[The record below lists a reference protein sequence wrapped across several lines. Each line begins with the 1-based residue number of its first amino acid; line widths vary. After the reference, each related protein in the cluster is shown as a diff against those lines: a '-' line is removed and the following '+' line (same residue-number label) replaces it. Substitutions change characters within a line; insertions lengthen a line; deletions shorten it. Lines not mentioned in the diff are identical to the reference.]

1 MSATTSLVAFNGLA
15 LLFAAWMLVRH
26 GRRGLLFVAPGLV
39 RVGGDREAPPATPG
53 QLRAGEE
60 LARLGFTRLGA
71 KREDGPLGGLH
82 LGTDAWANEREGAFA
97 DVFDHAPRRGG
108 PAWVYFVSPFADG
121 ALVLTAN
128 HPRLALSTDRLL
140 TGGLPGSS
148 LEATFAAH
156 RKAVERFAG
165 RHGAPAAPA
174 DLAVRLELARA
185 WYRGP
190 GRRELRRLFLV
201 HFVNALAALALAGA
215 SARYLSRALGTQ

>member
-1 MSATTSLVAFNGLA
+1 MYK
-15 LLFAAWMLVRH
+15 RQ
-26 GRRGLLFVAPGLV
+26 GLV
-39 RVGGDREAPPATPG
+39 RVAGDRYAPPVTPG

-60 LARLGFTRLGA
+60 LVRLGFIRLGA
-71 KREDGPLGGLH
+71 RREEGPLGGLR
-82 LGTDAWANEREGAFA
+82 LGTDAWANEREGTFA
-97 DVFDHAPRRGG
+97 DVFDHAPRGGG
-108 PAWVYFVSPFADG
+108 PPWVYFLSSFADG

-165 RHGAPAAPA
+165 RHGAPAARA
-174 DLAVRLELARA
+174 DLAARLELARA

-190 GRRELRRLFLV
+190 GRRELRRLFFV
-201 HFVNALAALALAGA
+201 HFLNSLAAVALAAA
-215 SARYLSRALGTQ
+215 SASTLARALSTWQEARP

>member
-1 MSATTSLVAFNGLA
+1 MSATPSLVAFNGLA

-39 RVGGDREAPPATPG
+39 RVAGDRDAPPATPG

-71 KREDGPLGGLH
+71 RREEGPLGGLR
-82 LGTDAWANEREGAFA
+82 LGTDAWASEREGTFA
-97 DVFDHAPRRGG
+97 DVFDHAPRGGG
-108 PAWVYFVSPFADG
+108 PPWAYFLSPFADG

-128 HPRLALSTDRLL
+128 HPRLARSTDRLL

-148 LEATFAAH
+148 LEATLAAH

-165 RHGAPAAPA
+165 RHGSPAAPA
-174 DLAVRLELARA
+174 DLAARLALARA

-201 HFVNALAALALAGA
+201 HFVNSLAAMALAAACAGTLA
-215 SARYLSRALGTQ
+215 RALRT